1 MLRIHFSGPDL
12 GRTRLTT
19 EPDPLWETAASL
31 HRLQTKRGRGTYAA
45 WLRFACEKLND
56 PALARTVR
64 HLLLPL
70 FPRAAYFPDFLTP
83 AAASEGLSPGLEA
96 IRATPSARVAAELG
110 QLTRVVTAT
119 PRGLTRLAAAEHRS
133 ELTAG
138 LRAYY
143 DALIAPHEATIRTR
157 IEAER
162 VFRTRSL
169 LGRGVEDM
177 LSDLGPGLRW
187 RSPVLEADH
196 PTVDADLHLG
206 GRGLRLVPSYFC
218 WGSAVVLADP
228 ELPPVLVYPMR
239 HERAP
244 AAPDIADGDAV
255 PLTTLLGRTRALVLR
270 ASATGA
276 TGSELARSLGI
287 SPGTVTFHTKAL
299 RDSQLIASVRYATT
313 VLHTLTP
320 LGLAL
325 LAANATRARANSGG
339 RGPSRPAAGVDLDHG

>member
-1 MLRIHFSGPDL
+1 MR
-12 GRTRLTT
+12 
-19 EPDPLWETAASL
+19 
-31 HRLQTKRGRGTYAA
+31 
-45 WLRFACEKLND
+45 N
-56 PALARTVR
+56 
-64 HLLLPL
+64 LLLPL

-83 AAASEGLSPGLEA
+83 ATASEGLAAGLEA
-96 IRATPSARVAAELG
+96 VRATPAVRVAAELR
-110 QLTRVVTAT
+110 QLAEVVPAT
-119 PRGLTRLAAAEHRS
+119 PRGLARLADPEQRN

-143 DALIAPHEATIRTR
+143 DAVIAPYEEAIHTR

-177 LSDLGPGLRW
+177 LSGLGPGFRW
-187 RSPVLEADH
+187 RSPVLECDH
-196 PTVDADLHLG
+196 PVDADVHLG

-218 WGSAVVLADP
+218 WGAPVVLADP
-228 ELPPVLVYPMR
+228 ELPPVLVYTM
-239 HERAP
+239 HHGQVAGAP
-244 AAPDIADGDAV
+244 GVADDAV

-276 TGSELARSLGI
+276 TGSELARALGI
-287 SPGTVTFHTKAL
+287 SPGTVTFHTQAL

-320 LGLAL
+320 LGSAL
-325 LAANATRARANSGG
+325 LAANATRKARTSGSG
-339 RGPSRPAAGVDLDHG
+339 RRD